1 MKRDDL
7 VYVQDVIDS
16 IEIIIGYTKEQSES
30 DFESNIMLQDAVYRR
45 LEIIGEAATKIS
57 ETFKDQHPEIE
68 WKLMKLMRNKLIH
81 EYFGISSTTVYATI
95 TEDIPT
101 LLFKL
106 KSI

>member
-1 MKRDDL
+1 M
-7 VYVQDVIDS
+7 
-16 IEIIIGYTKEQSES
+16 GYTENQSES
-30 DFESNIMLQDAVYRR
+30 DFESNIMPQDAVYRR

-57 ETFKDQHPEIE
+57 DTFKDQHPQIE
-68 WKLMKLMRNKLIH
+68 WRLMKPMRNKLTH
-81 EYFGISSTTVYATI
+81 EYFGISPTTVYATI